1 MTVSVSIPVFP
12 AASRAVTVIT
22 FCPLKRAMEPTVQ
35 ELVPVH
41 VPLPPRLL
49 DHDTWVTARLSEAE
63 PPIFKGEAP
72 VE

>member
-1 MTVSVSIPVFP
+1 MTVIVSVPVFA

-22 FCPLKRAMEPTVQ
+22 FCPLKRVISLTVQ

-41 VPLPPRLL
+41 VPLPPRSL
-49 DHDTWVTARLSEAE
+49 DHDTWVTATLSEAE
-63 PPIFKGEAP
+63 PPILRDEAS